1 MVEFCGQEF
10 CGQDDND
17 DAITAANVEGRLSI
31 MTIMLTVVWVF
42 DYLMTLLDVQNLL
55 LHRTKWHTN
64 VTNGECVNTG
74 KQATVPFLGLVL
86 QD

>member
-31 MTIMLTVVWVF
+31 MTIMLTVV
-42 DYLMTLLDVQNLL
+42 
-55 LHRTKWHTN
+55 
-64 VTNGECVNTG
+64 
-74 KQATVPFLGLVL
+74 
-86 QD
+86 